1 MYILDVRRFV
11 YQCIL
16 MISCTDNGSY
26 FFKNPELDVDWMDFV
41 QFPKRFYQDYFD
53 LFDKNGEGTIEISEM
68 QQTYAKY
75 YDEIHMPGAGSIK
88 GFKLDPE
95 VRFNKCN

>member
-1 MYILDVRRFV
+1 
-11 YQCIL
+11 

-26 FFKNPELDVDWMDFV
+26 FFKNPELDVDWIDFV

-75 YDEIHMPGAGSIK
+75 YNEVHMPGAGSIK
-88 GFKLDPE
+88 VFKLEPQ
-95 VRFNKCN
+95 VRFLHVTDKRY

>member
-1 MYILDVRRFV
+1 
-11 YQCIL
+11 

-75 YDEIHMPGAGSIK
+75 YNEVHLPGTGDIK
-88 GFKLDPE
+88 GFKLDPKVSSVYLE
-95 VRFNKCN
+95 SK